1 MSYQHEKCWSIDHE
15 MIFLGSA
22 NATHNSMENCEEDA
36 VAITEPSVVAKVVL
50 HMEHVRARSQR
61 VSHRMIEEVAARP
74 RANSKGLGRGRSDSA
89 LGDSQQRHEWGR
101 PVQFD
106 IGSVPPP
113 SEGRSRGGR
122 TRAEAIRD
130 VLRDEGHES
139 RALSTGA
146 ARDGAV
152 PGAGAAAGSA
162 ALEGAGRQRAGAR
175 SSSAMG
181 RTP

>member
-1 MSYQHEKCWSIDHE
+1 MAYQHEKCWDIDHE
-15 MIFLGSA
+15 LVVLGSA

-113 SEGRSRGGR
+113 SGSRGGR

-139 RALSTGA
+139 RALSSGA
-146 ARDGAV
+146 ARGGAV
-152 PGAGAAAGSA
+152 PGAGAATGSA
-162 ALEGAGRQRAGAR
+162 VLESAGRQRAGAR
-175 SSSAMG
+175 SSSAVG